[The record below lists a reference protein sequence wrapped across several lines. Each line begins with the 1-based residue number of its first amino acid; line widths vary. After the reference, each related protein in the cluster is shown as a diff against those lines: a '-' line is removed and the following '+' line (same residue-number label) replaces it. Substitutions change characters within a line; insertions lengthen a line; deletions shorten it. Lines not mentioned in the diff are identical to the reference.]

1 MTLPIIICGA
11 GHAGVATAS
20 ELRLAGLVG
29 PILLIGQEG
38 HLPYQR
44 PHLSKECLTQAAP
57 APTVLKPAAF
67 YEDKGI
73 TLLTQEVTGLD
84 LVAKSLTLADGTTL
98 EWAHFVFATGAL
110 AQTLPAQIMGA
121 DRALVLRN
129 FAQATNLQ
137 TKLEQAKQVVII
149 GGGMI
154 GLEVAAMAR
163 LRGLDVTVI
172 EANDR
177 LMARSLH
184 PALAQILYDRHS
196 ANGIDIRL
204 NTRLAR
210 IEDDAVIT
218 QDGARLAADLVLN
231 ATGSRPATALAARS
245 GLACD
250 DGIVVDARGASTYLG
265 VWAVG
270 DCARWADPEH
280 PKGKRHESV
289 TACNW
294 QAKAVAAAI
303 CKRPAPAATALR
315 LWSQQGGLRV
325 QMSGDLQQV
334 TAVELSP
341 AESGHLLSGYHDDR
355 LIVVQAL
362 DAPRAF
368 NLQVGNL
375 GRARA
380 AGLAAP
386 AACSF

>member
-1 MTLPIIICGA
+1 MTLPIVICGA

-20 ELRLAGLVG
+20 ELRLAGRQG

-57 APTVLKPAAF
+57 APAVLKPAAF
-67 YEDKGI
+67 YAEKGI

-84 LVAKSLTLADGTTL
+84 LAAKALTLADGTTV
-98 EWAHFVFATGAL
+98 EWAHFVFATGAI
-110 AQTLPAQIMGA
+110 AQALPRQIAGA
-121 DRALVLRN
+121 DRALVLRD
-129 FAQATNLQ
+129 FAQAASL
-137 TKLEQAKQVVII
+137 QAKLGRAERVVII

-163 LRGLDVTVI
+163 LRGLEVSLI

-184 PALAQILYDRHS
+184 PALAQILYERHT

-204 NTRLAR
+204 NSRLAG
-210 IEDDAVIT
+210 IEDDSVVM
-218 QDGARLAADLVLN
+218 QDGATLAADLVLN

-250 DGIVVDARGASTYLG
+250 DGIMVDARGASGYPA
-265 VWAVG
+265 VWALG
-270 DCARWADPEH
+270 DCARWADADQPA
-280 PKGKRHESV
+280 GKRHESV
-289 TACNW
+289 AACNW

-303 CKRPAPAATALR
+303 CQKPAPAVTALR

-325 QMSGDLQQV
+325 QMTGDLQQV
-334 TAVELSP
+334 SAFELSP
-341 AESGHLLSGYHDDR
+341 AEGGHLLSGYDGDER
-355 LIVVQAL
+355 LVLVQAL
-362 DAPRAF
+362 DAARAF
-368 NLQVGNL
+368 NLHLGSL

-380 AGLAAP
+380 GGLAAP
-386 AACSF
+386 AA